1 MSNYNIQW
9 YNPNAGVSY
18 ISIASY
24 GVTFNKVASDEMG
37 NPKRVQIGLDA
48 KKRILFVKPL
58 NEFDAELEKL
68 SFPYAER
75 EQKNGQTRV
84 SNKELMSYLEIK
96 CPELDLEHTTRFA
109 ADWDETQGLLVVD
122 LKKPLLRQTASD
134 NDDNVDVIE
143 EEAAVSNVG

>member
-48 KKRILFVKPL
+48 KKRVLFVKPL
-58 NEFDAELEKL
+58 NEFDTELEKL

-84 SNKELMSYLEIK
+84 SSKELMNYLEMK

-109 ADWDETQGLLVVD
+109 AEWDETQGLLVMD
-122 LKKPLLRQTASD
+122 LKKPILRQTSD
-134 NDDNVDVIE
+134 DDNSDEVEV
-143 EEAAVSNVG
+143 EAAVGNVG